1 MKKRGFWFGVV
12 LLTALLICGIAS
24 AATSPVV
31 ASIELDP
38 AYLAAPGKVKVS
50 ITVSNTSNEDL
61 KDPVTLLD
69 PAAQVVADFGNSG
82 QAMLKAGGSLTWT
95 GEYDVSQSALDNG
108 SIVYYLKYTSYLAS
122 GEAVEQSI
130 PIQGKITTQK
140 ADVLLQV
147 KRTITPTVAQQDQ
160 DVKVTYFITNA
171 GTVTLNNIKIQENT
185 DIQKK
190 KQSIDAFSL
199 KSGQTAELTFT
210 VKMGKKDLTS
220 GAKLTYTAEGS
231 SKKLTYTV
239 DNQKITYGDSKLTAS
254 LASSAKGAV
263 VNNTVTLTLQL
274 SNKGNVDF
282 SDIRVTDATLGEVFS
297 NQELKAGNTLNLT
310 KDVTIQE
317 TAQYQFNVTAMD
329 ATGNEVTASTDAVT
343 VTAMNADDVLNL
355 TLSASVDQTEAYG
368 DPATV
373 RFTLTIQ
380 NDSNVDAKNV
390 KVSHGDTELATFDT
404 IPKGESRTLNRDA
417 ALSYSGKYQF
427 TATAAD
433 PLDNS
438 LTFQS
443 NEMQIAVYAPTP
455 APATPTP
462 PPVPT
467 AEPTFVPAT
476 VIPIRDPSIGTI
488 PKAIQNVLLPLLIV
502 AGVVLLAVCVLLLI
516 ATKRRADQK
525 KASDAAYDHLERA
538 KRRDYVTPA
547 DEEEAGATD
556 AAEPEKQDELKPAKK
571 IKPGRKISP
580 EEQEAQMANR
590 RVVGE
595 PRDEEVNWEL
605 PHMKYARDA
614 VETMSAEAQD
624 DHLQMQHDLYDDD
637 SEDFYQGFE
646 RPDSASDETGAWQTT
661 DDSYEDGA
669 PVDEEGYSEDASYPY
684 EEDAPYQNEDGEYE
698 DVPEEAEE
706 LPEAEDAYYAE
717 PAEEAEEQAEAE
729 DGDAHG
735 GRRRSRRHQE

>member
-1 MKKRGFWFGVV
+1 MKKRGFWFGFV

-38 AYLAAPGKVKVS
+38 SYLAAPGKVNVS

-82 QAMLKAGGSLTWT
+82 QATLKAGQSLTWT

-108 SIVYYLKYTSYLAS
+108 SIIYYLKYTNYLAS
-122 GEAVEQSI
+122 GEGVEQSI
-130 PIQGKITTQK
+130 PIQAKITTQK

-171 GTVTLNNIKIQENT
+171 GTLTLNNIKIQENT

-239 DNQKITYGDSKLTAS
+239 DNQKITYGDSKLTAA

-263 VNNTVTLTLQL
+263 VNGTVTLTLTL
-274 SNKGNVDF
+274 NNKGNVDF
-282 SDIRVTDATLGEVFS
+282 SDIRVTDDTLGEVFS
-297 NQELKAGNTLNLT
+297 NQELKAGNSLTLT

-329 ATGNEVTASTDAVT
+329 ATGNEVTAATDAVS
-343 VTAMNADDVLNL
+343 VTAMNAEDVLKLSL
-355 TLSASVDQTEAYG
+355 TASVDQTEVYG
-368 DPATV
+368 NPATV
-373 RFTLTIQ
+373 RFTLTIN

-390 KVSHGDTELATFDT
+390 KVYHGNTELATFDT
-404 IPKGESRTLNRDA
+404 IPKGEARTMNRDA

-427 TATAAD
+427 TVTADD
-433 PLDNS
+433 PLENS
-438 LTFQS
+438 QTFQS

-476 VIPIRDPSIGTI
+476 VIPIRDPSIGTV
-488 PKAIQNVLLPLLIV
+488 PKAIQNVLLPLLII

-525 KASDAAYDHLERA
+525 RASNAAYDHLERA
-538 KRRDYVTPA
+538 KRRDYITPA
-547 DEEEAGATD
+547 ESEEED
-556 AAEPEKQDELKPAKK
+556 KPAEENAERPKK
-571 IKPGRKISP
+571 KAEISP

-590 RVVGE
+590 RMVGE
-595 PRDEEVNWEL
+595 PRDEEIDWEL

-614 VETMSAEAQD
+614 VDTRGTTEQD
-624 DHLQMQHDLYDDD
+624 DHFRMEHDLYDDD
-637 SEDFYQGFE
+637 AEDLYQGFE
-646 RPDSASDETGAWQTT
+646 RPEDDTADDWQD
-661 DDSYEDGA
+661 DDSYG
-669 PVDEEGYSEDASYPY
+669 SEDSSDESAYSKDDSYYDESSYDNADPVY
-684 EEDAPYQNEDGEYE
+684 GDE
-698 DVPEEAEE
+698 
-706 LPEAEDAYYAE
+706 
-717 PAEEAEEQAEAE
+717 AEEAEEVTEADEDLYAEQATEHAEAAAE
-729 DGDAHG
+729 EAHE

>member
-1 MKKRGFWFGVV
+1 MKKRGFWFGVI
-12 LLTALLICGIAS
+12 LITALLICGIAS

-38 AYLAAPGKVKVS
+38 AYLAVPGKVKVS

-108 SIVYYLKYTSYLAS
+108 SIVNYLKYTSSLAR

-130 PIQGKITTQK
+130 PIQGKITTRK

-239 DNQKITYGDSKLTAS
+239 DNQKIIYGDSKLTAS
-254 LASSAKGAV
+254 LVSSAKGAV

-624 DHLQMQHDLYDDD
+624 DHLQMQNDLYDDD

-661 DDSYEDGA
+661 DDSYEDGS
-669 PVDEEGYSEDASYPY
+669 PVGEEDYSEDASYPY

-706 LPEAEDAYYAE
+706 LPETEDAYYAE

-735 GRRRSRRHQE
+735 GRRRSRRH